1 MQNHLLSIPERVFVE
16 EARANTRDKVAY
28 MKLSVLVMLDEGLS
42 QEMVSILLGIGLG
55 TVNNCKKKYGSEGLD
70 RYLDRHYVPYQGKL
84 SDEQLAVLDTQVGE
98 GLYSSCAE
106 VGLWIKDKY
115 GIEYSQSAV
124 RAILTKLG
132 FVYKKT
138 SEVPGKV
145 DLEQQELFLR
155 EMEPFLA
162 EIADDEVIYFM
173 DAMHPQHNTRADY
186 AWIRRGEKHA
196 IPTNAGRR
204 RININGAM
212 NAQQPEDVVIIEA
225 ERINAQSTISLAEK
239 LLEKHPNKAKIYVF
253 CDNAPYYSCSLLLEW
268 LQKNPK
274 LELLHLPPY
283 SPNLNLIERLWKL
296 LRKKVIHLHYYPQF
310 KDFRAAIFHFFDDL
324 KQYKEELRTLMQ
336 PNFQR
341 FSMHPKA
348 QDSFS

>member
-42 QEMVSILLGIGLG
+42 QEMVSTLLGIGLG
-55 TVNNCKKKYGSEGLD
+55 TVNNCKKKYDSAGLE

-84 SDEQLAVLDTQVGE
+84 SDEQLAVLDLEVSNR
-98 GLYSSCAE
+98 LYGSCAE
-106 VGLWIKDKY
+106 VGLWIKEKY
-115 GIEYSQSAV
+115 GIIYSEGAI
-124 RAILTKLG
+124 RAILAKLG

-145 DLEQQELFLR
+145 DIGQQEAFLK
-155 EMEPFLA
+155 EMEPFMA
-162 EIADDEVIYFM
+162 EVADDEVIYFM

-186 AWIRRGEKHA
+186 AWIKRGEEHP
-196 IPTNAGRR
+196 IPTNCGRR

-212 NAQQPEDVVIIEA
+212 NAQQPEEVVIIEA
-225 ERINAQSTISLAEK
+225 ESINAQATIALGEK
-239 LLEKHPNKAKIYVF
+239 LLEKHRDKAKIYVF
-253 CDNAPYYSCSLLLEW
+253 CDNAPYYTCSLLREW
-268 LQKNPK
+268 LQKNPQ

-283 SPNLNLIERLWKL
+283 SPNLNLIERLWKF
-296 LRKKVIHLHYYPQF
+296 LRKKVINLQFYPHF
-310 KDFRAAIFHFFDDL
+310 KDFRAAIFHFFANL
-324 KQYKEELRTLMQ
+324 KQYKEELHTLMQ

-341 FSMHPKA
+341 FSMHSKT
-348 QDSFS
+348 